1 MHLRSAQ
8 GVCDSV
14 VVASA
19 QAVVVFWLAPG
30 FLRMSLCCFTK
41 LIIAAQY
48 LLNIKRSVINHSHS
62 VAKGLGVRGFGVMGL
77 AAAPRRLSF
86 LTFGAVMRAL

>member
-1 MHLRSAQ
+1 MHLRSAK

-30 FLRMSLCCFTK
+30 FLPMSLLFYIK
-41 LIIAAQY
+41 IIAAQY
-48 LLNIKRSVINHSHS
+48 LLDIKRIVLLTNH
-62 VAKGLGVRGFGVMGL
+62 
-77 AAAPRRLSF
+77 
-86 LTFGAVMRAL
+86 TQ